1 MKFTAIGLD
10 IAKNVFHV
18 YGITEDGE
26 IVKKAL
32 RRKQVLEYFAQI
44 ESGLVGLESCGSAH
58 FWARELTKMRH
69 RVKLINPRL
78 VKPYVKGSKNDFNDA
93 EAIFEAVT
101 RPNMRFVAV
110 KTVEQQDLQVLHRIR
125 QSLVASRT
133 ALVNQIRGLLSEYGI
148 VIGKGINQV
157 RKSLPE
163 ILEDGENGLTAS
175 GRELFAERYD
185 QLKELDRQIGEQDR
199 RMERLAQ
206 QNELSR
212 RLIEIPGIGPV
223 TATAVAA
230 DIGEG
235 KLYRNGRDYAASLGI
250 VPRQHSSG
258 GKSQLL
264 GISKRGN
271 RYLRTLLIHGARAV
285 LNTIERKTDPL
296 SRWLKALKQ
305 RRGANIAA
313 VALANKN
320 ARIIWALANS
330 GAGYR
335 PAVATT

>member
-18 YGITEDGE
+18 YGITEAGE

-32 RRKQVLEYFAQI
+32 RRKQVLEYFAQV
-44 ESGLVGLESCGSAH
+44 EPGVVGLESCGSAH
-58 FWARELTKMRH
+58 FWARELAKLGH
-69 RVKLINPRL
+69 EAKLINPRL
-78 VKPYVKGSKNDFNDA
+78 VKPYVKGNKNDFNDA

-163 ILEDGENGLTAS
+163 ILEDGENGLTAL

-185 QLKELDRQIGEQDR
+185 QLKELDRQISEQDQR
-199 RMERLAQ
+199 IERLAQ
-206 QNELSR
+206 QNALSR

-235 KLYRNGRDYAASLGI
+235 KPYRNGRDYAASLGI

-285 LNTIERKTDPL
+285 LNTLERKTDPL

-330 GAGYR
+330 GASYR
-335 PAVATT
+335 PAVVTA